1 LKKEERED
9 FRGLYPRTPV
19 KEEGRKGRT
28 EGKERIRDTAGE
40 EGSGVG

>member
-1 LKKEERED
+1 LKNFPEVI
-9 FRGLYPRTPV
+9 PRTPV